1 MNQLIRDY
9 VVACGVA
16 LVLTLLIAGATAIPE
31 FETLSYLLTPGL
43 LVATSLFPEGP
54 HSDAVAAWV
63 LLAFVVDI
71 LLLGWLVLGVWKGV
85 KRLLKERA

>member
-1 MNQLIRDY
+1 M
-9 VVACGVA
+9 
-16 LVLTLLIAGATAIPE
+16 PE
-31 FETLSYLLTPGL
+31 LEKLSYLLAPGL

-63 LLAFVVDI
+63 VLGGLVDV

-85 KRLLKERA
+85 ERLLKQRV